1 MAFGSKSWPH
11 LTPLCRHQVGSD
23 LTWQISLLCSFSL
36 CHATQQQMKFKL
48 QISWVGQST
57 RSHLEK
63 NAKWGDRHFNLPERD
78 PCLKICCIST
88 IFAQTGQYAAKI
100 KMTYWWWLADLSF
113 CSAPT
118 NQTWISSMRRVAP
131 ASQAERANKKYF
143 QQILKAHQHNL
154 DSRWNLAHVSQVGVG
169 WEW

>member
-1 MAFGSKSWPH
+1 MIQTYLVSIVVHHSLTHLCCFDLNKYFLTIILGSKLWPH

-63 NAKWGDRHFNLPERD
+63 NAKWGYRHFNLPERD
-78 PCLKICCIST
+78 PRLNIFCIST

-100 KMTYWWWLADLSF
+100 KMTYWWWLTDRSF
-113 CSAPT
+113 CSTPT

-131 ASQAERANKKYF
+131 ASQAERANKSK
-143 QQILKAHQHNL
+143 
-154 DSRWNLAHVSQVGVG
+154 V
-169 WEW
+169 